1 MHLLESAFK
10 VNIPKL
16 MQTADASF
24 INIANTATIRILRTT
39 FWGRSMDGDF
49 EITLLTSK
57 GV

>member
-1 MHLLESAFK
+1 MLESAFK

-24 INIANTATIRILRTT
+24 ISIANTATIRILRTT